1 MGKYIMGT
9 FLNIVCLPDD
19 DCAGVQE
26 DWGQL
31 VIYRNSGE
39 KDTRYEKIKWKRAE
53 CGATLGT
60 HLR

>member
-1 MGKYIMGT
+1 MGT